1 MIKVLEVN
9 EVDLLGNR
17 WNGYDMIKDLSSDEF
32 QISQA
37 VTIKM
42 SDNDKV
48 IDLLDT
54 PNKKK
59 CYERLYN
66 YEYEM
71 SIKNI
76 YSLSTPL
83 LLKTKE
89 YKEADII
96 HFHTF
101 HNAKMSL
108 PLLRRIASEKKVVI
122 TLHEAWFMTGRCVY
136 FYDCDK
142 WKSGC
147 DKCDNLGSH
156 FPFLEDNCHEMWN
169 LKKEIFNDL
178 DVDLVYSSLWMDK
191 LVKESPILNKNKHT
205 HMISFGID
213 TKKFDAV
220 KAVDARK
227 KLGLDDE
234 SIVLFLRAQGGNS
247 AKGTNYV
254 VDALKM
260 LKTKRKV
267 TIMTCDGVGLLDEV
281 KDKFQVIDLGR
292 IKDDEMVIAMN
303 ACDVFLMPS
312 ISESFGF
319 MALEAMACGKPVI
332 IFDNTALPYVTHA
345 PEIGYLVK
353 NLDTKDL
360 ASAIKHLVEDDKDRL
375 KRGKD
380 GKKLIHEE
388 YSNEVYNNSLRELYR
403 EVNSRKRRRNKLDNT
418 ITKDLNQFKYYLN
431 DLSIILLGYN
441 KYSKSLL
448 YDLRNTK
455 RDYNYVVDYND
466 SDIQNLIIDYCFKL
480 EDIISNSSIK
490 LNDDFK
496 YKFSKLIYYFKY
508 NPNYIMSKFKK

>member
-17 WNGYDMIKDLSSDEF
+17 WNGYDMIDELSDDEF
-32 QISQA
+32 QIRQA

-42 SDNDKV
+42 SDNSKV
-48 IDLLDT
+48 VDLLDT
-54 PNKKK
+54 PSKKK

-66 YEYEM
+66 YEYEK

-108 PLLRRIASEKKVVI
+108 PFLARIASEKKVVI

-147 DKCDNLGSH
+147 NNCENLGSH
-156 FPFLEDNCHEMWN
+156 FPFLEDNCNMMWK
-169 LKKEIFNDL
+169 LKKDLFKNL

-191 LVKESPILNKNKHT
+191 LVKNSPILNHHKHT

-213 TKKFDAV
+213 TKKFDAI
-220 KAVDARK
+220 DYETARE
-227 KLGLDDE
+227 KLDLNKD
-234 SIVLFLRAQGGNS
+234 SVVVFLRAQGKNS

-254 VDALKM
+254 IEALKM
-260 LKTKRKV
+260 LKTKRDV
-267 TIMTCDGVGLLDEV
+267 TILTCDGVGLLDEV
-281 KDKFQVIDLGR
+281 KDKFRVIDLGK
-292 IKDDEMVIAMN
+292 IKDDEMVVAMN
-303 ACDVFLMPS
+303 ACDIFLMPS

-345 PEIGYLVK
+345 PDVGYLVK
-353 NLDTKDL
+353 NLDSKDL
-360 ASAIKHLVEDDKDRL
+360 SFAIKHLVEDDEDRR
-375 KRGKD
+375 KRGKLSKELI
-380 GKKLIHEE
+380 KKE
-388 YSNEVYNNSLRELYR
+388 YSLDVYNNSLKKLYR
-403 EVNSRKRRRNKLDNT
+403 EVNCRKRSKTKLDKT

-431 DLSIILLGYN
+431 DLSVILLGYN
-441 KYSKSLL
+441 KYSKKLL
-448 YDLRNTK
+448 YDLGGIK
-455 RDYNYVVDYND
+455 RDYKYIVDYND
-466 SDIQNLIIDYCFKL
+466 LDIQNLIIDYCFKL

-490 LNDDFK
+490 IEDNFN
-496 YKFSKLIYYFKY
+496 YKLSKLIYYLRY
-508 NPNYIMSKFKK
+508 NPNYIFSKFKK